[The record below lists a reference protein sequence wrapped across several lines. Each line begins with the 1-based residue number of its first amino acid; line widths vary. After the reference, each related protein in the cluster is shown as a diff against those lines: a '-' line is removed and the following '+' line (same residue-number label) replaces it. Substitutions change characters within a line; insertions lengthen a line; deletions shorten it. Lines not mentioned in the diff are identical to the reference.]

1 MHFLTDFNWGFH
13 AIPKSVKYYILCK
26 DILCSYTFKW
36 NTSWLISYF
45 TLQLEECKSS
55 ELLNGSSIDVQ
66 GVIFTLLEFIHQYR
80 KIYIKIY
87 KCTAFSIIIVDIN
100 FYGFHKTQF
109 WGNVSMWSKA
119 LPIQGYTG
127 YTKTKWST
135 FITSQS
141 FDLNLWI

>member
-1 MHFLTDFNWGFH
+1 MSIALSNLFH
-13 AIPKSVKYYILCK
+13 LRISCHSKISKIQFLCK
-26 DILCSYTFKW
+26 DILYSYTFKW

-66 GVIFTLLEFIHQYR
+66 GVPVIFTLLEFIHKYR

-119 LPIQGYTG
+119 LPIQGYTN
-127 YTKTKWST
+127 TKWSR
-135 FITSQS
+135 FITSH
-141 FDLNLWI
+141 LI